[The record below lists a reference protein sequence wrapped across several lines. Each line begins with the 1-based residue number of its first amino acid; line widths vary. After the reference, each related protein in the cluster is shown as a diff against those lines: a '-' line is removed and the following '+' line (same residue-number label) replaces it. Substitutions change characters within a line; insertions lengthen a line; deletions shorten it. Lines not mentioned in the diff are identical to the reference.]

1 MYGPLAKIRK
11 GFPGRKEAQGT
22 GKRLQGAVMESIT
35 TKFVG
40 AKEVQ
45 EALENVFGEEFKS
58 LVSVSQ
64 LTDDEK
70 EINYNPFVI
79 YASSPEILKTVKEV
93 IAQIDRPKPM
103 VEMEALFVELT
114 MNENEDSG

>member
-1 MYGPLAKIRK
+1 LW
-11 GFPGRKEAQGT
+11 
-22 GKRLQGAVMESIT
+22 
-35 TKFVG
+35 G

-45 EALENVFGEEFKS
+45 EALEDIFDEDFKS

-64 LTDDEK
+64 LAGEDEK
-70 EINYNPFVI
+70 EINYNSLVI

-93 IAQIDRPKPM
+93 ISQIDKQKPM

-114 MNENEDSG
+114 MNENKDIGLTGML